1 MTEFTCES
9 CGETFTTES
18 TELEK
23 VAEAERNFGR
33 VPDDPASLCDDC
45 YKEFMKWFNRE
56 RPDLRKSSEE

>member
-23 VAEAERNFGR
+23 VAEAERYVSER
-33 VPDDPASLCDDC
+33 
-45 YKEFMKWFNRE
+45 RE
-56 RPDLRKSSEE
+56 RIERAIAANA